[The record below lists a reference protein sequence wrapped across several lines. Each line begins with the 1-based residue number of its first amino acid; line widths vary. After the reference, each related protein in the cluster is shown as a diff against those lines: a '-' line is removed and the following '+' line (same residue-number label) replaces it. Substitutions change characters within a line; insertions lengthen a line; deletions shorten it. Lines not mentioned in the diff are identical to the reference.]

1 MKDRD
6 DNDDERKWHE
16 LEKKRRRM
24 KPLVNPT
31 TLKVILAVG
40 PTVAKILRLLLELAK
55 LFKD

>member
-1 MKDRD
+1 MKFRD
-6 DNDDERKWHE
+6 DDDDECLRLK
-16 LEKKRRRM
+16 LEKKRQRLR
-24 KPLVNPT
+24 PLVNPT